1 MRKINIQYILL
12 VLVLV
17 LLVNPVF
24 AQENNEKQ
32 IIDTIQF
39 GEYTVEYNNREEIS
53 QSHTAYKKGG
63 RIVLSVFDIDENG
76 KDDLWLRYNEN
87 FILDLEASDTT
98 GDGQADTFVSL
109 DVEEQVTDLKS
120 PEFVLE
126 EIRLPKDPGPKQK
139 VIPAEVNELEVFK
152 LSPLPTKNK
161 FSLPLNWIFA
171 VIVIGGIALYKWKS
185 KKKI

>member
-1 MRKINIQYILL
+1 MNLIKIQFIILA
-12 VLVLV
+12 LV
-17 LLVNPVF
+17 LLVSPVF
-24 AQENNEKQ
+24 AQENNKEQ

-53 QSHTAYKKGG
+53 QSHTVYKKGG

-109 DVEEQVTDLKS
+109 DAEEQATVLKA
-120 PEFVLE
+120 PECALE